1 MPLGRLYQA
10 PTTVARNTP
19 VFGYNGLK
27 SVSNSD
33 LVITGQAVRAKKS
46 KSPSPGGVNNGPSA
60 GPSPSKGTSAAAGSS
75 IGHSVKNS
83 SSSPPRQNGTRK
95 SPSPGVRGSSRST
108 GVTPKARL
116 KAVQQAGKESK
127 AVKENKTNNNHPSGE
142 LGEVDNPK
150 REKSWSP
157 EENGERGKE
166 EEEEGE
172 RPNDN
177 ERVRVG
183 AERLKISEDKDKV
196 LHNGNPRSQASLYV
210 GKKNKGKRRTK
221 DNGIGAIVNVG
232 KREELHKYKK
242 REG

>member
-46 KSPSPGGVNNGPSA
+46 KSPSPGGASS
-60 GPSPSKGTSAAAGSS
+60 GPSPSKGTAGSS
-75 IGHSVKNS
+75 NGHSVKNS

-95 SPSPGVRGSSRST
+95 SPSPGVRGASRSN

-116 KAVQQAGKESK
+116 KAVQQQAGKESK

-142 LGEVDNPK
+142 LAAEVDNPK

-157 EENGERGKE
+157 EGNGEHVKEE

-210 GKKNKGKRRTK
+210 GKNKAKRRTK
-221 DNGIGAIVNVG
+221 DNGIRRG
-232 KREELHKYKK
+232 KCECGEKGKVT
-242 REG
+242 